1 MTIIEDYLIY
11 HNKYTKLYGDK
22 TIVIY
27 ENGSF
32 CEIFRSEAIKNNLKM
47 ISKILAVKY
56 RHIFFDSIY
65 DCIGW
70 LTIEN
75 EKCIKNLVNNDCIV
89 VLVKIVERNIQ
100 YNIIRREA
108 TNIYFPSSYIM
119 PSSIENEISN
129 DTIYI

>member
-1 MTIIEDYLIY
+1 MIEDYLIY

-22 TIVIY
+22 TIVLY

-32 CEIFRSEAIKNNLKM
+32 FEIFRSVSIENNLQK
-47 ISKILAVKY
+47 ISKILDIIHK
-56 RHIFFDSIY
+56 HTFFESMY

-70 LTIEN
+70 PTVANQKFIN
-75 EKCIKNLVNNDCIV
+75 KLVDNDYIV

-108 TNIYFPSSYIM
+108 TNIYFPLSYYNENK
-119 PSSIENEISN
+119 IEDKIN
-129 DTIYI
+129 DNTVYI